1 MAGTFEKGVALW
13 TQLHSQNRGK
23 NVAASLLNCKVFHED
38 FLSKI
43 LIFILI
49 LLLIFGVSFPYFFQL
64 IFSLQ
69 NQYPVLIFF
78 AIFLK
83 LETNDC
89 NQ

>member
-49 LLLIFGVSFPYFFQL
+49 LLLVFGVSFPYFFQL
-64 IFSLQ
+64 IFFSAKS
-69 NQYPVLIFF
+69 ISCIDFF
-78 AIFLK
+78 CHFFEIG
-83 LETNDC
+83 DY
-89 NQ
+89 